1 MTIKDL
7 YVYAQEKGIENC
19 EVEIQYAD
27 GGGYY
32 QGTRD
37 LDESEIVV
45 KEETWG
51 TIIIL

>member
-7 YVYAQEKGIENC
+7 YVYAQEKGIENY

-27 GGGYY
+27 GGGFYH
-32 QGTRD
+32 GTRD
-37 LDESEIVV
+37 LREDEIEV

-51 TIIIL
+51 TMIIL